1 MPSSMSICMP
11 RSMQALEYLT
21 AMGALAMKD
30 LAISTALSSSSS
42 GAYTALARPIS
53 LASWAPMVR
62 AEKIS
67 SLALA
72 MPTRRGRRWVPEK
85 PGVMPRPTSGWP
97 NLAPPLPSALGP
109 AARMMSQLMASSQ
122 PPPRA
127 KPFTAAMVGI
137 SSFSM
142 RRIRALPRWPH
153 LRPAATSMVLCSPMS
168 APATKERP
176 SPVMM
181 KAPSSVSF
189 STSPISCSS
198 SEITVEFSAF
208 SASGRL
214 MVAMPMPSFFS

>member
-1 MPSSMSICMP
+1 M
-11 RSMQALEYLT
+11 
-21 AMGALAMKD
+21 AMAPG
-30 LAISTALSSSSS
+30 ISSS
-42 GAYTALARPIS
+42 GAYTALTRPIFS
-53 LASWAPMVR
+53 ASAAPMTLP
-62 AEKIS
+62 EKIS

-127 KPFTAAMVGI
+127 KPLTAAMVGI

-153 LRPAATSMVLCSPMS
+153 LRPPATSRGSCSPMS

-181 KAPSSVSF
+181 RAPSSASF
-189 STSPISCSS
+189 STSVMACSRS
-198 SEITVEFSAF
+198 PMTVEFSAF

-214 MVAMPMPSFFS
+214 MVRMPMFSCFS